1 MGCLLHLPGLMGK
14 NNLEMLCGIEE
25 LHEAFV
31 ELFQSVIKV
40 YREEDKDKKV
50 SANSF
55 NPFMPNGISHCSQL
69 DQSISVLRVVRWYFT
84 FLFKFQLNIL

>member
-1 MGCLLHLPGLMGK
+1 MGCLLLLSGLMGK
-14 NNLEMLCGIEE
+14 NNLESLCIEE

-50 SANSF
+50 SANS
-55 NPFMPNGISHCSQL
+55 
-69 DQSISVLRVVRWYFT
+69 SV
-84 FLFKFQLNIL
+84 

>member
-1 MGCLLHLPGLMGK
+1 MGK
-14 NNLEMLCGIEE
+14 NNLETLSIEE

-55 NPFMPNGISHCSQL
+55 NPLKPNGISHSSQL
-69 DQSISVLRVVRWYFT
+69 DLSISVIRVDRWYFT
-84 FLFKFQLNIL
+84 FLFKN

>member
-1 MGCLLHLPGLMGK
+1 MGK
-14 NNLEMLCGIEE
+14 NNLEMLSIEE

-84 FLFKFQLNIL
+84 FLFEFQLHIL